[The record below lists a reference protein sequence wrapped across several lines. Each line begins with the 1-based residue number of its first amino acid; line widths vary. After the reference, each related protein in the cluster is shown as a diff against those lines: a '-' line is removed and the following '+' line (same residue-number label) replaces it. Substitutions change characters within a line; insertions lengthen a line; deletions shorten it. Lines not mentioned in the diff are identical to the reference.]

1 MSIVYADTKLCDLVI
16 QDPMVVTVLNR
27 FNIMLGLGDAT
38 VAELCEQHHLNR
50 DFFIT
55 IINTYINEDYFP
67 ERVLDTFSAASMID
81 YMKQTYLYYEHSQLP
96 NIERHFQLLV
106 SRSANSNNN
115 LDLIYRFFIEVRDG
129 LLARIEHDR
138 QEWFPQVLDLESQA
152 HSHTTATKTVMLDEG
167 DNSIEAK
174 IDDLITMI
182 VVHLSGQ
189 YDANL
194 ALAVLLSISGLR
206 KDIAKNNRIRN
217 RILKPLSDALT
228 QKHA

>member
-1 MSIVYADTKLCDLVI
+1 MSIVYPNTKLCELVI

-27 FNIMLGLGDAT
+27 FNIMLGTGDAT
-38 VAELCEQHHLNR
+38 VAEVCEQRNLNR

-67 ERVLDTFSAASMID
+67 ERVIDTFSAASMIS

-96 NIERHFQLLV
+96 NIERHFQLLLA
-106 SRSANSNNN
+106 RSAGGSNN
-115 LDLIYRFFIEVRDG
+115 LDLIYRFFVEVRDG

-138 QEWFPQVLDLESQA
+138 QEWFPQVLNLESLGRPA
-152 HSHTTATKTVMLDEG
+152 AVNAVMLDKG

>member
-1 MSIVYADTKLCDLVI
+1 MSIVYPNTKLCELVI

-27 FNIMLGLGDAT
+27 FNIMLGTGDAT
-38 VAELCEQHHLNR
+38 VAEVCEQRNLDR

-67 ERVLDTFSAASMID
+67 ERVIDTFSAASMIS

-96 NIERHFQLLV
+96 NIERHFQLLLA
-106 SRSANSNNN
+106 RSASGSNN
-115 LDLIYRFFIEVRDG
+115 LDLIYRFFVEVRDG

-138 QEWFPQVLDLESQA
+138 QEWFPQVLNLESLGRPA
-152 HSHTTATKTVMLDEG
+152 AVKAVMLDEG

-228 QKHA
+228 QKHT

>member
-1 MSIVYADTKLCDLVI
+1 MSIVYPNTKLWELVI

-27 FNIMLGLGDAT
+27 FNIMLGTGDAT
-38 VAELCEQHHLNR
+38 VAEVCEQRNLDR

-67 ERVLDTFSAASMID
+67 ERVIDTFSAASMIS

-96 NIERHFQLLV
+96 NIERHFQLLLA
-106 SRSANSNNN
+106 RSAGGSNN
-115 LDLIYRFFIEVRDG
+115 LDLIYRFFVEVRDG

-138 QEWFPQVLDLESQA
+138 QEWFPQVLNLESLGRPA
-152 HSHTTATKTVMLDEG
+152 AVNAVMLDKG

>member
-1 MSIVYADTKLCDLVI
+1 MSIVYADTKLCELVI

-27 FNIMLGLGDAT
+27 FNIMLGTGDAT
-38 VAELCEQHHLNR
+38 VAEVCEQRDLDR

-67 ERVLDTFSAASMID
+67 ERVIDTFSAASMIS
-81 YMKQTYLYYEHSQLP
+81 YMKQTYLYYEYSQLP
-96 NIERHFQLLV
+96 NIERHFQLLLA
-106 SRSANSNNN
+106 RSAGGSNN
-115 LDLIYRFFIEVRDG
+115 LDLIYRFFVEVRDG

-138 QEWFPQVLDLESQA
+138 QEWFPQVLNLESLGRLA
-152 HSHTTATKTVMLDEG
+152 AVNAVMLDEG

>member
-1 MSIVYADTKLCDLVI
+1 MIYRETNRMSDLLTQDRRAMQIV
-16 QDPMVVTVLNR
+16 NR
-27 FNIMLGLGDAT
+27 FGIPMGVGDKTIAAICAEHGLD
-38 VAELCEQHHLNR
+38 R
-50 DFFIT
+50 DFFAT
-55 IINTYINEDYFP
+55 IINTYLNEDYFP
-67 ERVLDTFSAASMID
+67 DRILASMDAQLIIS
-81 YMKQTYLYYEHSQLP
+81 YLQRTNAYYEQFQLP
-96 NIERHFQLLV
+96 NIERHFQLLLA
-106 SRSANSNNN
+106 RSAGGSNN
-115 LDLIYRFFIEVRDG
+115 LDLIYRFFVEVRDG

-138 QEWFPQVLDLESQA
+138 QEWFPQVLNLESLGRPA
-152 HSHTTATKTVMLDEG
+152 AVNAVMLDEG